1 MFRHR
6 FETSTVEK
14 EKVKNA
20 ESSVL
25 LSRNNQGK
33 NSVMDHFLYPS
44 ISFRSIFSLTKAKL
58 SSLGVSSLT
67 IPAMYRSMFSHQQS
81 KNASI
86 IDYPPYPPSSFHR
99 SPHQSY
105 IFSSIKKTKIP
116 YRQKNAILDDSLDV
130 SPIKYRSIFF
140 FIIIIINESIGD
152 T

>member
-14 EKVKNA
+14 EKLKNA

-44 ISFRSIFSLTKAKL
+44 ISFRSIFSLTKAKF

-67 IPAMYRSMFSHQQS
+67 IPAMYRSMFSHQQN

-86 IDYPPYPPSSFHR
+86 IDYSPYPPSSFHR
-99 SPHQSY
+99 STPA
-105 IFSSIKKTKIP
+105 SIVYLLID
-116 YRQKNAILDDSLDV
+116 QKN
-130 SPIKYRSIFF
+130 KNSIPPEKRNPRRFPWCIPHKISIYLFF
-140 FIIIIINESIGD
+140 YYYYY
-152 T
+152 